1 LASDN
6 YYNILSIPFDAT
18 EQEIRD
24 AYFREARRYHPDANP
39 DKSVKDIFFQIQDAF
54 STLTDPEK
62 RKQYDYR
69 FTDQETQIGTSAKVS
84 LSQQTIPLLDERQLV
99 YSLLQI
105 NCDQEINT
113 KNIPSV
119 EICLVIDR
127 STSMKGSRLVTVK
140 KNFDYIVSQLRP
152 SDLISVIV
160 FSDRAEVL
168 ISPTR
173 IGDLGD
179 ARRKVSEI
187 KPFGATEIF
196 KGLDLGASV
205 LRKSNFGSPIKSL
218 FLLTDGHTY
227 GDEKNC
233 FQLAED
239 LANDGIRVYAMGF
252 GDEWNDEFLDQMTGL
267 SGGNAGFAGNE
278 KDLFDFFK
286 EKISYSMN
294 QYARKVILE
303 FKSDE
308 EVDIN
313 YAFRLQPE
321 VNIMPQSQSINLGS
335 LSYGQKIILILEF
348 LINKLPYSKKELLLM
363 DGKVHMESLGREFV
377 YERRLVK
384 VSLPIRTSFEKETP
398 PPNMVDA
405 MSRLTLYRMQEKARK
420 EVEQKSLG
428 AASKH
433 LKSLAS
439 KLDAQGDRDLA
450 HTIRLELEELKT
462 HEKFSLEGE
471 KRIKYGTR
479 SLLLKSGLE
488 QE

>member
-18 EQEIRD
+18 DLEIRD

-39 DKSVKDIFFQIQDAF
+39 DKSVKDTFFQVQDAF
-54 STLTDPEK
+54 STLSDPEK
-62 RKQYDYR
+62 RKQYNYR
-69 FTDQETQIGTSAKVS
+69 FTEQETHIGTSARLT
-84 LSQQTIPLLDERQLV
+84 LSQHNIPLLDERQLV
-99 YSLLQI
+99 YALLQI
-105 NCDQEINT
+105 TCDERVDT

-127 STSMKGSRLVTVK
+127 STSMKGARIAMVK

-152 SDLISVIV
+152 SDLISVV
-160 FSDRAEVL
+160 AFSDHAEVI

-173 IGDLGD
+173 IGDLGES
-179 ARRKVSEI
+179 RKKVSEI
-187 KPFGATEIF
+187 KTFGATEIF
-196 KGLDLGASV
+196 KGLDLGSYV
-205 LRKSNFGSPIKSL
+205 LRKGNFGSQIKTL

-233 FQLAED
+233 FQLAEG
-239 LANDGIRVYAMGF
+239 LANDGIRVHAMGF
-252 GDEWNDEFLDQMTGL
+252 GDEWNDDFLDQMTAL
-267 SGGNAGFAGNE
+267 SGGNAGFARSE

-286 EKISYSMN
+286 EKITYSMS
-294 QYARKVILE
+294 QYAQKVNLE

-308 EVDIN
+308 EVDIK
-313 YAFRLQPE
+313 YTFRIQPE
-321 VNIMPQSQSINLGS
+321 VNTMPLSQSINLGS
-335 LSYGQKIILILEF
+335 LSYGQKIILIIEF
-348 LINKLPYSKKELLLM
+348 LINKLPYGKKELSLM
-363 DGKVHMESLGREFV
+363 DGRVRMEALGREFI
-377 YERRLVK
+377 YERHSVK
-384 VSLPIRTSFEKETP
+384 SSLPIRASFEKETP
-398 PPNMVDA
+398 PSIMVDA

-420 EVEQKSLG
+420 EVESKSLG

-439 KLDAQGDRDLA
+439 KLESQGDRDLA
-450 HTIRLELEELKT
+450 HTIMLEVEELKT
-462 HEKFSLEGE
+462 HEKFSSEGE

>member
-1 LASDN
+1 LTSNN
-6 YYNILSIPFDAT
+6 YYDLLSIPFDAT

-39 DKSVKDIFFQIQDAF
+39 DKLVKDTFFQIQDAF
-54 STLTDPEK
+54 STLSDPEK
-62 RKQYDYR
+62 RKQYNYR
-69 FTDQETQIGTSAKVS
+69 FTDQETHIGTSARVT
-84 LSQQTIPLLDERQLV
+84 LSQRTIPLLDERQLV
-99 YSLLQI
+99 YALLQI

-127 STSMKGSRLVTVK
+127 STSMKGSRLAMVK

-152 SDLISVIV
+152 SDLISVIA
-160 FSDRAEVL
+160 FSDRAEIL

-179 ARRKVSEI
+179 SRKKVSEI
-187 KPFGATEIF
+187 KTFGATEIF

-205 LRKSNFGSPIKSL
+205 LRKSNFGSQIKTL
-218 FLLTDGHTY
+218 YLLTDGHTY

-233 FQLAED
+233 FQLAEG
-239 LANDGIRVYAMGF
+239 LANDGIRVSAMGF

-267 SGGNAGFAGNE
+267 SGGNAGFASSE

-286 EKISYSMN
+286 EKITYSMS
-294 QYARKVILE
+294 QYAQKVCFE
-303 FKSDE
+303 FKYDE
-308 EVDIN
+308 EVDLN
-313 YAFRLQPE
+313 YAFRMHPE
-321 VNIMPQSQSINLGS
+321 ANTIPVSQSINLGS

-348 LINKLPYSKKELLLM
+348 LIDRLPYGKKELSLIE
-363 DGKVHMESLGREFV
+363 GNVRMEALGREFI
-377 YERRLVK
+377 YERHLINA
-384 VSLPIRTSFEKETP
+384 SLPIHASFEKETP
-398 PPNMVDA
+398 PPMMVEA
-405 MSRLTLYRMQEKARK
+405 MSRLTLYRMQAKARK
-420 EVEQKSLG
+420 EVEAKSLR

-433 LKSLAS
+433 LKSLAA
-439 KLDAQGDRDLA
+439 KLEAQGEKDLA
-450 HTIRLELEELKT
+450 HTIRLEIEELKT
-462 HEKFSLEGE
+462 HEKFSSEGE